1 MNWAM
6 YHAAELPGQPAESY
20 SETDVDWAI
29 HQARSIRVPVGT
41 GHGAPHSK
49 GEVDWAVYD
58 AKSKPAPGSHEIE
71 RQLRGWQ

>member
-1 MNWAM
+1 M
-6 YHAAELPGQPAESY
+6 
-20 SETDVDWAI
+20 DWAI

-71 RQLRGWQ
+71 RQLRRAEEKANGGV